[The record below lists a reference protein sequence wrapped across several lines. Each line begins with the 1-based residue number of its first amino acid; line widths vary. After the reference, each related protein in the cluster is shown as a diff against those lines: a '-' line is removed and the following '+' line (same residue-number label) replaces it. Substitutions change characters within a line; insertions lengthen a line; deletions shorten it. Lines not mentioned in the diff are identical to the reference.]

1 MVQTREKS
9 KILLLKLGSTVS
21 GGMSRKVASQGFS
34 SGDLKNLSIRFQ
46 EQEQFVHFLR
56 AKGLSLVC
64 CQKLAGY
71 FYGQ

>member
-9 KILLLKLGSTVS
+9 KTLLLKLGSTES
-21 GGMSRKVASQGFS
+21 GGMARKVASQGFLI
-34 SGDLKNLSIRFQ
+34 GDLQNLRIRFQ

-64 CQKLAGY
+64 CWKLAGY